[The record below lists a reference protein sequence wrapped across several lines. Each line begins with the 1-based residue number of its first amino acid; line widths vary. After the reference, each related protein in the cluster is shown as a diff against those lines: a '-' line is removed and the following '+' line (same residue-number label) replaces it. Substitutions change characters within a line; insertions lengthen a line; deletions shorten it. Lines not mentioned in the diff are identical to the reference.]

1 MAISAEDEIIHHL
14 KDNVGLAKADEL
26 VAALKR
32 GIAQSLHQFAD
43 QEDGQ
48 LTNTPAA
55 AYVKGIHDAAN
66 RITEQ

>member
-1 MAISAEDEIIHHL
+1 MAISAEDQIVHYL
-14 KDNVGLAKADEL
+14 KDKVGLARADEL
-26 VAALKR
+26 VGKLKR
-32 GIAQSLHQFAD
+32 EIAESLHQFAD

-48 LTNTPAA
+48 LSNTSAA